1 MFHHHAKILE
11 RRSLCTEH
19 DQFVFLFGSGP
30 DLSLGFIIAP
40 KIAEVPLCWDLLR
53 EDFFGDNN
61 ASYLYGY
68 GENTS
73 GSYGYGQNTSGS
85 YGYGQNTSGSYGYGQ
100 NTSGSY
106 GYGQNTGSYGY
117 GQNTSNASY
126 GGSGGYGPYG
136 YGNKSFL
143 KRSWPIWHWQKGTE
157 SNRFVGGSVAL
168 PF

>member
-1 MFHHHAKILE
+1 MFHHHDKISE

-19 DQFVFLFGSGP
+19 DQFVFLFGSGL

-53 EDFFGDNN
+53 EDLFGDNN
-61 ASYLYGY
+61 GSYL
-68 GENTS
+68 
-73 GSYGYGQNTSGS
+73 YGYGQNTSGS
-85 YGYGQNTSGSYGYGQ
+85 YGYGQNTSGSYGYGP
-100 NTSGSY
+100 Y
-106 GYGQNTGSYGY
+106 G
-117 GQNTSNASY
+117 NAS
-126 GGSGGYGPYG
+126 GSGGYGPYG

-157 SNRFVGGSVAL
+157 SNRFVRGSVAL